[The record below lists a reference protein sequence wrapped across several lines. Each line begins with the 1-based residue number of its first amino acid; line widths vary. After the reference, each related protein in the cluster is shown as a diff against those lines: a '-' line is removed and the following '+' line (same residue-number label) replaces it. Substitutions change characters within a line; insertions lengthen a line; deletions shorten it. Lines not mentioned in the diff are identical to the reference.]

1 MELWTF
7 WVHVSSLV
15 CGSFVSWEGD
25 WQLCWMELSLH
36 SLARLENIFI
46 IIIIIVIMMIVII
59 VITRRDVGSNSSGSG
74 IQALPVPLT
83 VPFCLICSMGRRM
96 LADSYQRCL
105 FRGVWRPLYALCF
118 RLLSSKLTQPGLL
131 AYA

>member
-46 IIIIIVIMMIVII
+46 IIIIIVIIIVIMMIVII
-59 VITRRDVGSNSSGSG
+59 VITRRDVGSNNSGPVHRVSS
-74 IQALPVPLT
+74 VPLT
-83 VPFCLICSMGRRM
+83 V
-96 LADSYQRCL
+96 L
-105 FRGVWRPLYALCF
+105 FVLF
-118 RLLSSKLTQPGLL
+118 VS
-131 AYA
+131 